1 MGVAFSFLNVITNI
15 IETSIPLNAVGIATT
30 CSASILSWMGARSY
44 RELAYSYNTVA
55 HELSLIEENAE
66 NTSSEDQLS
75 AIVEEVEGLMSEEH
89 ELWKTK
95 RLVSLQ

>member
-1 MGVAFSFLNVITNI
+1 
-15 IETSIPLNAVGIATT
+15 
-30 CSASILSWMGARSY
+30 MGARSY

-55 HELSLIEENAE
+55 HELSLIEENSE

-95 RLVSLQ
+95 RLVSLK